1 MELIEN
7 KLSTQKNHSTQ
18 IQHRV
23 QNKCIN
29 LLTKNGKKTKAYSLL
44 NAALTLVIKRTRH
57 LAKTSYNFPAG
68 IPEAKLQTSS
78 SGMAAKTNQANRKE
92 DRRTEEEDLAQALDH
107 GFEAKLQEHQ
117 DMKAHSI
124 FLQSIE
130 NVKPIFEVRKVRI
143 AGNTLLVPA
152 LIPFQR
158 QENKALRW
166 IIEGAKERKRK
177 NSKSV
182 FEDCLAT
189 EIIEAWEHHGY
200 AKQKRDELHK
210 IAEANR
216 AFSHYK
222 WW

>member
-1 MELIEN
+1 METVVQKIKRSEN
-7 KLSTQKNHSTQ
+7 FLDIAQTR
-18 IQHRV
+18 I

-29 LLTKNGKKTKAYSLL
+29 LLTKDGKKTKAFSLL
-44 NAALTLVIKRTRH
+44 KAAFILVIKKTRKI
-57 LAKTSYNFPAG
+57 AKTSLESKG
-68 IPEAKLQTSS
+68 IKKNVFTSS
-78 SGMAAKTNQANRKE
+78 LSQERGGVGASNQGIRSLPIEKDNILTANS
-92 DRRTEEEDLAQALDH
+92 L
-107 GFEAKLQEHQ
+107 
-117 DMKAHSI
+117 
-124 FLQSIE
+124 FLKSIE
-130 NVKPIFEVRKVRI
+130 NVKPIFEVKKVRV

-166 IIEGAKERKRK
+166 IIEGAKERKGK
-177 NSKSV
+177 NSKLL
-182 FEDCLAT
+182 FEECLAI
-189 EIIEAWEHHGY
+189 EIIEASEHQGY